1 MPTITAGFND
11 FDMAVKAGGALLD
24 HGIRKDQFDLLAGR
38 AHEGHFHA
46 EGRHLEDLEQKVQ
59 SGVTTT
65 TRHDAAEGA
74 KKGLGAGAVLGALAG
89 LASLFIPGYGV
100 VVGGGAL
107 ATAIGAAIG
116 AAVGTAAG
124 GAVAG
129 GATGYL
135 EDMGVDEEA
144 ASDFDRT
151 IRNDGAII
159 VVHITTGGTTETE
172 IRQIL
177 EKYQAVRI
185 HSTEQAV
192 L

>member
-46 EGRHLEDLEQKVQ
+46 EGRHLEDLEHKVQ

-65 TRHDAAEGA
+65 TGRDAAEGA
-74 KKGLGAGAVLGALAG
+74 KKGAGAGAVLGALAG

-107 ATAIGAAIG
+107 ATALAA
-116 AAVGTAAG
+116 AAGTAAG

-135 EDMGVDEEA
+135 KDMGVPEEA
-144 ASDFDRT
+144 AADFDRT

-159 VVHITTGGTTETE
+159 VVHLTAGGTVETE

-177 EKYQAVRI
+177 DKYHAVRV
-185 HSTEQAV
+185 HSTEQTV